1 MGKNSDERLPV
12 RTPKELSTDE
22 RIIYHPELPSCP
34 YCGGSLMLYNH
45 LAWDKTV
52 QTLDKV
58 LSIASRPGHCG
69 RGSCSGYSMR
79 LLSAQGQQIALPG
92 STYGYD
98 VIVRIGWLRREWR
111 ATYPEIQAE
120 LSDRIEISVSQVS
133 YLYKQVYLPLLA
145 CHEREHLQHLETA
158 VEQHQGLIIAL
169 DGLAP
174 EGGEPQLWFIR
185 ELLTGLTLRSGWLS
199 QQDQP
204 TFEAFLRPLTDLPGP
219 ILAVISDKQRGL
231 VPAVAEV
238 LPGSCHQFCQAHYL
252 KNLSEPLAEADEA
265 FKVRLRKN
273 IRQEAGE
280 MIRSEKPASSSEPGV
295 LTITGLLPEPL
306 LSEKDSN
313 TEPRTLTEEQKPGE
327 VERIVVQLI
336 HRTRY
341 LLTLKGRSPF
351 RLAGIEMYQCFQEM
365 TTMIDDMLAH
375 RYEPRLADLAQSIK
389 STLLYFA
396 HDYQDLQQGALWLY
410 DIADILRPYKKQCTA
425 QQAANQLQ
433 TYLDDLLELNHLTPC
448 LQTLRHHLCKVTYS
462 YWPGLF
468 HCYDLAHLPP
478 TNNALESH
486 FRDIQRQLLR
496 TTGQKGQA
504 RRALQRIGAWELLP
518 KLSSEKK
525 CLDALRQIPH
535 NKLQQEQQRFLQHQ
549 ERFQFHT
556 RSSKRTK
563 AQFNKIRQKW
573 LALPPPTG

>member
-1 MGKNSDERLPV
+1 MGKNSDEKLPV
-12 RTPKELSTDE
+12 RTPKELSFDE
-22 RIIYHPELPSCP
+22 RIIYHPELSSCP
-34 YCGGSLMLYNH
+34 CCGGSLMLYNY

-58 LSIASRPGHCG
+58 LSIASRPGHCELA
-69 RGSCSGYSMR
+69 SCSGYSMR

-98 VIVRIGWLRREWR
+98 IIARIGWLRREWR

-120 LSDRIEISVSQVS
+120 LSSRIEISLSQVR

-145 CHEREHLQHLETA
+145 CHERRQSQRLEAA
-158 VEQHQGLIIAL
+158 VKQHQGLIIAL

-199 QQDQP
+199 QQDQT
-204 TFEAFLRPLTDLPGP
+204 TFETFLRPLTDLPGP

-231 VPAVAEV
+231 VPAVAQV

-252 KNLSEPLAEADEA
+252 KNLSEPLAEADEV
-265 FKVRLRKN
+265 FKVQLRKN

-280 MIRSEKPASSSEPGV
+280 MIRSEKPANNSAPGV
-295 LTITGLLPEPL
+295 LTVTGILPEPL
-306 LSEKDSN
+306 LSAKES
-313 TEPRTLTEEQKPGE
+313 TTQPETLTEASDEM
-327 VERIVVQLI
+327 ERIVVQLI

-341 LLTLKGRSPF
+341 LLTLKGRPPF
-351 RLAGIEMYQCFQEM
+351 RLAGIEMYERFQEM
-365 TTMIDDMLAH
+365 TAMIDGLLDH
-375 RYEPRLADLAQSIK
+375 RYEPRLADLAGSIK
-389 STLLYFA
+389 SALLYFN
-396 HDYQDLQQGALWLY
+396 HYYQDLQQGAAWIY
-410 DIADILRPYKKQCTA
+410 RIADILRPNEKQYAA
-425 QQAANQLQ
+425 QQVANQLQ
-433 TYLDDLLELNHLTPC
+433 TYLDDLLELNNLTPY
-448 LQTLRHHLCKVTYS
+448 LQTLRYHLCKITYS

-486 FRDIQRQLLR
+486 FRDVQRQLLR
-496 TTGQKGQA
+496 TTGQKGQT

-525 CLDALRQIPH
+525 CLAALKQIPYT
-535 NKLQQEQQRFLQHQ
+535 KLQQEQQRFLQHQ
-549 ERFQFHT
+549 ERFQLHT
-556 RSSKRTK
+556 RSTKRTQT
-563 AQFNKIRQKW
+563 QFNKIHQKW